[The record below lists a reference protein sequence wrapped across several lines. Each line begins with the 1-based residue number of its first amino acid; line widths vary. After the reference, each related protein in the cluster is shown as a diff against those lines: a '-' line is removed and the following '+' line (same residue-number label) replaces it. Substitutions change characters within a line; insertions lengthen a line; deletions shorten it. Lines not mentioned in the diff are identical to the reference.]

1 MEDMCELVGSQ
12 RKDLM
17 KLVVMQNVSLNN
29 KNQPDY
35 LSNWNN
41 LLGYDNTF
49 SCRIFL
55 LTFLLIQV
63 SCVIFSHLSFRVV
76 MLVCQK

>member
-17 KLVVMQNVSLNN
+17 KHVVMQNVSLNN

-55 LTFLLIQV
+55 LTFFLIQV
-63 SCVIFSHLSFRVV
+63 SRVIFSHLSFRVV